1 MASLSELM
9 KAKATAMASTTSDIA
24 TMNVTDNAVA
34 AYSGEEIA
42 ASEPIAAYSGVETYT
57 ADSFVRSDKY
67 LWYDEYFDDK
77 YSTID
82 ENKNIKINSNQ
93 VNLTQESNSQF
104 IPFSMPRYYD
114 GADLI
119 GKSLLVQFENK
130 NGQGSYLTP
139 VNVEYSDTTIR
150 FGILPDKNF
159 TAIAG
164 EVKIEIQAIGT
175 TSKGTEYT
183 WKSRSGSLNIEKSLS
198 ADGVITPS
206 TDWTTSFITQVA
218 EQVGLA
224 QNAAANALN
233 AAEQAESSA
242 NLALQAAADS
252 QVTINEAKTELS
264 ATVDSSVNKKVS
276 EALLNYYTKNE
287 VDNIIDNIDISSQL
301 EGLEEELTEVKNI
314 VENMD
319 GLANFNVEYD
329 GSTMTFY
336 NGKAV
341 IKAIS
346 INSDPSAEW
355 TQSYTTS
362 IDNKIKAAKEE
373 VQGELA
379 EYIGTT
385 NADLES
391 IHQAIDGLPETLAS
405 DYYTKTDSDGKF
417 ALKSDL
423 NTTNQNVATVTSTA
437 NTNTTNIESLSQALI
452 DLQTEVEGIDKS
464 PRVTYD
470 FGYNDVEDPN
480 GGENKF
486 TVYKVENEGLENEV
500 RELQDVF
507 TITGGSGGGGGSTL
521 KIEYVTKSPLVA
533 TVNDKIEIKFNFSG
547 TDSSGDDVLD
557 GVAIWKVD
565 NMAVATSTVVSGE
578 NTFDITD
585 YINIG
590 THKVLLSVTDDNGSL
605 TTKTWTVQK
614 IDVRLEST
622 FNDQLTYPIGTIAF
636 AYTPYGAVAKD
647 VHFILDG
654 KEIGTVTTS
663 ASGIPLGYTLPSQ
676 SHGSHLLDVYMT
688 ATINNNTVESNHIVK
703 DIIWYDETSAVPVIG
718 CVYTD
723 IAALQYDTTNIIYT
737 VYDPTTES
745 PEVILAVDGEV
756 VSTLTLEKNT
766 NTWQFKSSEIGD
778 HVLTITCGETV
789 KTINITVEKL
799 DITVEPV
806 TAGLVIDFN
815 PVGKSNSDADRVWK
829 NDTYAMTVSDNF
841 DWVNGGY
848 QIDSNGDQYFCVKAG
863 TNIDINY
870 QMFADDAKKTGKEMK
885 LIFKTTNVQQADAK
899 FMTCIDNTTGSDHIG
914 IEMFTHETFIYG
926 SADKLNLKYSENDI
940 IEFEFNI
947 TNNQEAVT
955 EICGYEDG
963 VPTRHLVY
971 DDTFNFTQTNPK
983 TIKLGSDKCD
993 LHIYRLKIYNTSLTD
1008 RGVLSNF
1015 IADAR
1020 NAEEMISRYNRNQ
1033 IYDENSQLTPEI
1045 LAEKCPWLRVYVV
1058 SAPYFTNKKSDKV
1071 PYTTIRQIYKNGDP
1085 ILDNWTCY
1093 DCSHSGQ
1100 GTSSDNYGA
1109 SARNLDFIMNKSQ
1122 REGVKP
1128 YFILGDGKT
1137 QVKEVSLTRTSIPNA
1152 YFNFKA
1158 NVASSNHFTNAKL
1171 AKRYND
1177 FNPYILPYVREDES
1191 IIEHIKTTME
1201 FHNAVVFIQET
1212 GDDLSTHREFAD
1224 KDIHFY
1230 SIGNIGDSKKTDD
1243 TRLVDPSDKYEFI
1256 NEICDVELPLSDWP
1270 NTPEAF
1276 AALEAEKF
1284 DKSGSYEWRYIWED
1298 GTDEQNADVFA
1309 KSKVTWIEMYKFVV
1323 QSTDEDFKAHFEE
1336 YFVKDS
1342 ALYYYL
1348 FTTRYCMIDNRAKNS
1363 FWHFG
1368 KTGVYRAISKPVK
1381 ELLHIYCE
1389 LIDGNYVVT
1398 EDTEIDESKTYYTQY
1413 AFDLAMAY
1421 DCDSSMS
1428 LNNYGNSVYRHGYE
1442 DTDTLDGTTEEVFRE
1457 SDSTF
1462 FCRVRDN
1469 FEDELKD
1476 MYNTLESKNAWHAES
1491 FLNEIEAWQKEFPEE
1506 LWRLDCQ
1513 RKYIRTVNESFI
1525 GQAGDPQYIKN
1536 MAQGRMLYAVKQWER
1551 AQEAYMA
1558 SKYQSSV
1565 ASSDNAVLRCTVPTG
1580 NLVVP
1585 VNYRLKLTPYDYMYL
1600 NVKYGTLEPIQVR
1613 ANPGETYEIPFEGDA
1628 VDILDIYSVS
1638 RIQDLGD
1645 LSSTYPATV
1654 DTAKAS
1660 RLKELHIGNSKE
1672 GYDNPNLT
1680 TMTLGA
1686 NYLLEVLNVENV
1698 SGLTQSL
1705 NLSALNNLRELYAHG
1720 TNAGGVTF
1728 ASGGAI
1734 QTAELPAIT
1743 AMSAKN
1749 LAYLNNL
1756 DIESY
1761 DKLTTLTVENCSTID
1776 VINIFELASN
1786 LNRVRLTGIDWTLTD
1801 DTLLDRIYV
1810 MAGIDKNGYNTTQSV
1825 LAGKVHIPVIREQK
1839 LKEYND
1845 AWNDLVITYDEIIE
1859 QYAVTFQNEDGTI
1872 LDIQYVDKGGSA
1884 VDPITREKNP
1894 IPTPTKESTISH
1906 DFTYNGWDD
1915 AFVSIRAPKTITAT
1929 YVSFLR
1935 KYEVQYI
1942 VDLGRIENVLYR
1954 NTGDYGSNV
1963 PYVGERPTYTSAE
1976 TAELFYW
1983 FDRWDK
1989 SGVITEDK
1997 IENNVVKIRAI
2008 FDSCQFESG
2017 YFDDKKLEDLRP
2029 VEIYTL
2035 IRMNEIDPELNL
2047 FAADSESSVI
2057 QDKDSFTFK
2066 MGHDV
2071 EFDDIDS
2078 QEIISEKT
2086 YFNGTNHIDTGIS
2099 LFDED
2104 RDFVLAIDY
2113 KFDSNCKTNGVLA
2126 QCFQDNGT
2134 NGFKLWYSNGV
2145 KATWGNTT
2153 NNVTSIDN
2161 REMLVIRHIKGDKNL
2176 YVYNS
2181 KLDTDAV
2188 ESLVYER
2195 TKDTITSST
2204 LVFGAAQPEKGYYE
2218 NKATG
2223 YIYWAKIWYTDL
2235 GEDVCNKL
2243 ALWVK
2248 EELTFEAC
2256 GFRRYYLADDSGK
2269 RCSFSLLASQLLSK
2283 KKALGSGSSNIGGWG
2298 STTLRTYLNDRF
2310 YKSIPD
2316 SIRALVKEVKIPS
2329 SIGNMFTVVETSPC
2343 YVAIPSCI
2351 EVSTDSNFTGKEPYM
2366 SEGTTIS
2373 YITSPEMRVRTYE
2386 DGTAGEYWLR
2396 SPNVGYSSYF
2406 YSVSDVGSM
2415 DGFNYPSTVN
2425 GILVLLSM

>member
-9 KAKATAMASTTSDIA
+9 KAKATAMASSTDSQVA
-24 TMNVTDNAVA
+24 TLDMNVIDNSMPVYSGEGYVALEPVA
-34 AYSGEEIA
+34 AYSGEMVIE
-42 ASEPIAAYSGVETYT
+42 
-57 ADSFVRSDKY
+57 DNFVRSDKY
-67 LWYDEYFDDK
+67 LWYEEYYDDK

-82 ENKNIKINSNQ
+82 ENKNIKINSSQ

-114 GADLI
+114 GADLM

-139 VNVEYSDTTIR
+139 VNVEYSDTIIR

-159 TAIAG
+159 TAVAG

-198 ADGVITPS
+198 ADGVITPN
-206 TDWTTSFITQVA
+206 TDWTTSFITQVT

-224 QNAAANALN
+224 QSAAQNALN

-252 QVTINEAKTELS
+252 QVTIEEAKNELETTVSTAVDEKVTS
-264 ATVDSSVNKKVS
+264 ALS
-276 EALLNYYTKNE
+276 NYYTSVQ
-287 VDNIIDNIDISSQL
+287 VDALIENIDIT
-301 EGLEEELTEVKNI
+301 EELAEVSKEI
-314 VENMD
+314 GSLDEKIQGQISVIQKDIDDVKLQIENLD
-319 GLANFNVEYD
+319 GLASFNVEYD
-329 GSTMTFY
+329 GKTMTFY
-336 NGKAV
+336 NGESVMKE
-341 IKAIS
+341 IE

-362 IDNKIKAAKEE
+362 IDEKIKTAKEE
-373 VQGELA
+373 VQSELT
-379 EYIGTT
+379 EYIEATD
-385 NADLES
+385 ADLES
-391 IHQAIDGLPETLAS
+391 IHDAIDGLPETLAS
-405 DYYTKTDSDGKF
+405 DYYTKTDSDDKF

-423 NTTNQNVATVTSTA
+423 NTTNQNVATATSTA
-437 NTNTTNIESLSQALI
+437 NTNATNIESLSQTLI
-452 DLQTEVEGIDKS
+452 DLQAEIEGIDKS
-464 PRVTYD
+464 PKKTYD
-470 FGYNDVEDPN
+470 ITYDETYTLKHW
-480 GGENKF
+480 EI
-486 TVYKVENEGLENEV
+486 ENEGTENEV
-500 RELQDVF
+500 RTVKSAYVIQ
-507 TITGGSGGGGGSTL
+507 GGSGGGGGSTL

-533 TVNDKIEIKFNFSG
+533 TINDKIEIKFNFSG

-557 GVAIWKVD
+557 GIATWKVD
-565 NMAVATSTVVSGE
+565 NMAVATSAVVSGE

-585 YINIG
+585 YISIG

-605 TTKTWTVQK
+605 ATKTWTVQK

-636 AYTPYGAVAKD
+636 AYTPYGAVSKD

-703 DIIWYDETSAVPVIG
+703 DIIWYDETSTVPVIG

-723 IAALQYDTTNIIYT
+723 IAALQYDTTNIEYT

-745 PEVILAVDGEV
+745 PEVVLAVDGNV

-789 KTINITVEKL
+789 KTINVKVEKI
-799 DITVEPV
+799 DITIEPV
-806 TAGLVIDFN
+806 TVGLVIDFN
-815 PVGKSNSDADRVWK
+815 PVGKSNSDADRIWK
-829 NDTYAMTVSDNF
+829 NDNYAMTVSDNF
-841 DWVNGGY
+841 DWTNGGY
-848 QIDSNGDQYFCVKAG
+848 QIDSNGDQYFCIKAG

-914 IEMFTHETFIYG
+914 IEMFTHEAFIYG

-1020 NAEEMISRYNRNQ
+1020 SAEEMIARYNRNQ

-1137 QVKEVSLTRTSIPNA
+1137 QAKEVSLTRTSIPNA

-1171 AKRYND
+1171 AKRYNE

-1309 KSKVTWIEMYKFVV
+1309 KSKVAWIEMYKFVV

-1368 KTGVYRAISKPVK
+1368 KTGVYRALSKPVK

-1398 EDTEIDESKTYYTQY
+1398 EDAEIDESKTYYTQY
-1413 AFDLAMAY
+1413 AFDLTMAY

-1442 DTDTLDGTTEEVFRE
+1442 DTDTLDGTSEEVFRE

-1469 FEDELKD
+1469 FEDELKE

-1749 LAYLNNL
+1749 LAYLDNL

-1761 DKLTTLTVENCSTID
+1761 RNLTTLTVENCSTID

-1786 LNRVRLTGIDWTLTD
+1786 LNRVRITGIDWTLTD
-1801 DTLLDRIYV
+1801 DSLLDRIYK
-1810 MAGIDKNGYNTTQSV
+1810 MAGIDKNGYNATQSV
-1825 LAGKVHIPVIREQK
+1825 LAGKVHIPIVKQQK
-1839 LKEYND
+1839 LYDFQK
-1845 AWNDLVITYDEIIE
+1845 AWPDLEITSDTIVE
-1859 QYAVTFQNEDGTI
+1859 QYVVTFVNEDGAV
-1872 LDIQYVDKGGSA
+1872 LEKQYVDKGSNA
-1884 VDPITREKNP
+1884 IDPLTRIENP

-1906 DFTYNGWDD
+1906 DFTFDKWDGSLIGVFSD
-1915 AFVSIRAPKTITAT
+1915 RTITAT
-1929 YVSFLR
+1929 YTSSLRSYTIKYVS
-1935 KYEVQYI
+1935 KGTVMQES
-1942 VDLGRIENVLYR
+1942 
-1954 NTGDYGSNV
+1954 TGLYGSYI
-1963 PYVGERPTYTSAE
+1963 PYAGIDPIYTGEESGYVY
-1976 TAELFYW
+1976 YW

-1989 SGVITEDK
+1989 SGIIDGDK
-1997 IENNVVKIRAI
+1997 IVNAI
-2008 FDSCQFESG
+2008 FDKCVYSEG
-2017 YFDDKKLEDLRP
+2017 YFNGKELKDLRP
-2029 VEIYTL
+2029 VEIYAMTKIGL
-2035 IRMNEIDPELNL
+2035 EQ
-2047 FAADSESSVI
+2047 SVI
-2057 QDKDSFTFK
+2057 TDKDAYSFK
-2066 MGHDV
+2066 LGHDINY
-2071 EFDDIDS
+2071 DDIESVELVSD
-2078 QEIISEKT
+2078 KMT
-2086 YFNGTNHIDTGIS
+2086 FDGTNYYDTGVT

-2113 KFDSNCKTNGVLA
+2113 EFLTGCNSDGVLA
-2126 QCFQDNGT
+2126 QCFQNNGDI
-2134 NGFKLWYSNGV
+2134 GFKLYYRSNV
-2145 KATWGNTT
+2145 QLNWGSSSTD
-2153 NNVTSIDN
+2153 NVSSINKKLTSINN
-2161 REMLVIRHIKGDKNL
+2161 REMLIIRHIKGERGIHVYSSNL
-2176 YVYNS
+2176 NYNEIAFFN
-2181 KLDTDAV
+2181 LTIN
-2188 ESLVYER
+2188 
-2195 TKDTITSST
+2195 KDTIANST
-2204 LVFGAAQPEKGYYE
+2204 IVFGAEQPEKNNYE
-2218 NKATG
+2218 NKAVG
-2223 YIYWAKIWYTDL
+2223 NIYWSKIWYADL
-2235 GEDVCNKL
+2235 GDAACRKL
-2243 ALWVK
+2243 ASWTR
-2248 EELTFEAC
+2248 ESLTLEAC
-2256 GFRRYYLADDSGK
+2256 GFRRYYLSEDGSK
-2269 RCSFSLLASQLLSK
+2269 RCSFSLLASHLLSK
-2283 KKALGSGSSNIGGWG
+2283 TGKYNDTDTSVGGWAA
-2298 STTLRTYLNDRF
+2298 SDLNKYLNSRL
-2310 YKSIPD
+2310 YQAIPD
-2316 SIRALVKEVKIPS
+2316 NIRGLIKKVDIKS
-2329 SIGNMFTVVETSPC
+2329 SIGNDSTDISTSQC
-2343 YVAIPSCI
+2343 YVAIPSI
-2351 EVSTDSNFTGKEPYM
+2351 YELVSSMNSNPYT
-2366 SEGTTIS
+2366 SEGTWIS
-2373 YITSPEMRVRTYE
+2373 FLTDNPSRIRTYA
-2386 DGTAGEYWLR
+2386 GGGAGEYWTR
-2396 SPNVGYSSYF
+2396 SPHYNEANHYPRYIYSITNT
-2406 YSVSDVGSM
+2406 GAHN
-2415 DGFNYPSTVN
+2415 GFNNANKTY
-2425 GILVLLSM
+2425 GILVLLSI